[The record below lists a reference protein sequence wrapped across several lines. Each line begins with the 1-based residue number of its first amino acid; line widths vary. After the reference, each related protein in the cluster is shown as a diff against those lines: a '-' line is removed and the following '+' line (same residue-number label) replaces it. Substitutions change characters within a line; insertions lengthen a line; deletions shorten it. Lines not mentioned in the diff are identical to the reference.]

1 MPKDFKDR
9 LLEAINYAKLN
20 KSGLAER
27 LNVSPAYISQ
37 LCSGVRSP
45 SDRTIA
51 DICRVCRVREEWLR
65 TGKGD
70 MEIPDTQID
79 KLTHFFQDVLATAP
93 DERSAFIAAL
103 DDLPPDLWPAVAA
116 LAREY
121 VRNLPKDPP
130 EG

>member
-1 MPKDFKDR
+1 MSDR
-9 LLEAINYAKLN
+9 IALVVQR
-20 KSGLAER
+20 SGLKKVEFAR
-27 LNVSPAYISQ
+27 KINVSQSHISR
-37 LCSGVRSP
+37 LVSGETAP

-65 TGKGD
+65 TGQGD

-93 DERSAFIAAL
+93 DERSAFVAAL
-103 DDLPPDLWPAVAA
+103 DDLPPELWPAVAA

>member
-1 MPKDFKDR
+1 METMSDR
-9 LLEAINYAKLN
+9 IALVVQ
-20 KSGLAER
+20 KSGLKKVEFAR
-27 LNVSPAYISQ
+27 KINVSQSHISR
-37 LCSGVRSP
+37 LVSGETAP

-65 TGKGD
+65 TGQGE

-93 DERSAFIAAL
+93 DERSAFVAAL
-103 DDLPPDLWPAVAA
+103 DDLPPELWPAVAA

>member
-1 MPKDFKDR
+1 METMSDR
-9 LLEAINYAKLN
+9 IALVVQ
-20 KSGLAER
+20 KSGLKKVEFAR
-27 LNVSPAYISQ
+27 KINVSQSHISR
-37 LCSGVRSP
+37 LVSGETAP

-65 TGKGD
+65 TGRGD

-130 EG
+130 ED

>member
-1 MPKDFKDR
+1 METMSDR
-9 LLEAINYAKLN
+9 IALVVQ
-20 KSGLAER
+20 KSGLKKVEFAR
-27 LNVSPAYISQ
+27 KINVSQSHISR
-37 LCSGVRSP
+37 LVSGETAP

-65 TGKGD
+65 TGKGN

-103 DDLPPDLWPAVAA
+103 DDLDPNLWPAVAA

-121 VRNLPKDPP
+121 VRNLPKAPP
-130 EG
+130 ED

>member
-1 MPKDFKDR
+1 METMSDR
-9 LLEAINYAKLN
+9 IALVVQ
-20 KSGLAER
+20 KSGLKKVEFAR
-27 LNVSPAYISQ
+27 KINVSQSHISR
-37 LCSGVRSP
+37 LVSGETAP

-65 TGKGD
+65 TGNGD

-130 EG
+130 ED

>member
-1 MPKDFKDR
+1 METMSDR
-9 LLEAINYAKLN
+9 IALVVQ
-20 KSGLAER
+20 KSGLKKVEFAR
-27 LNVSPAYISQ
+27 KINVSQSHISR
-37 LCSGVRSP
+37 LVSGETAP

-65 TGKGD
+65 TGKGN

-79 KLTHFFQDVLATAP
+79 KLSHFFQDVLATAP

-103 DDLPPDLWPAVAA
+103 DDLDPNLWPAVAA

-121 VRNLPKDPP
+121 ARNLPKDPP
-130 EG
+130 ED

>member
-1 MPKDFKDR
+1 MNERIKQIRKEAG
-9 LLEAINYAKLN
+9 LTLEKFGKRIGITAASCSTIESG
-20 KSGLAER
+20 KS
-27 LNVSPAYISQ
+27 NPSTQ
-37 LCSGVRSP
+37 TVRS
-45 SDRTIA
+45 
-51 DICRVCRVREEWLR
+51 ICREFGVNEKWLR
-65 TGKGD
+65 TGEGEKC
-70 MEIPDTQID
+70 ITNPQID

-130 EG
+130 ED

>member
-1 MPKDFKDR
+1 METMSDR
-9 LLEAINYAKLN
+9 IALVVQ
-20 KSGLAER
+20 KSGLKKVEFAR
-27 LNVSPAYISQ
+27 KINVSQSHISR
-37 LCSGVRSP
+37 LVSGETAP

-51 DICRVCRVREEWLR
+51 DICRVCRVREDWLR
-65 TGKGD
+65 TGRGD

-79 KLTHFFQDVLATAP
+79 KLSHFFQDVLATAP

-121 VRNLPKDPP
+121 VRNLPKAPP
-130 EG
+130 EE

>member
-1 MPKDFKDR
+1 METMSDR
-9 LLEAINYAKLN
+9 IALVVQ
-20 KSGLAER
+20 KSGLKKVEFAR
-27 LNVSPAYISQ
+27 KINVSQSHISR
-37 LCSGVRSP
+37 LVSGETAP

-65 TGKGD
+65 TGQGE

-130 EG
+130 ED

>member
-1 MPKDFKDR
+1 METMSDR
-9 LLEAINYAKLN
+9 IALVVQ
-20 KSGLAER
+20 KSGLKKVEFAR
-27 LNVSPAYISQ
+27 KINVSQSHISR
-37 LCSGVRSP
+37 LVSGETAP

-130 EG
+130 ED

>member
-1 MPKDFKDR
+1 METMSDR
-9 LLEAINYAKLN
+9 IALVVQ
-20 KSGLAER
+20 KSGLKKVEFAR
-27 LNVSPAYISQ
+27 KINVSQSHISR
-37 LCSGVRSP
+37 LVSGETAP

-65 TGKGD
+65 TGKGN

-103 DDLPPDLWPAVAA
+103 DDLDPNLWPAVAA

>member
-1 MPKDFKDR
+1 METMSDR
-9 LLEAINYAKLN
+9 IALVVQ
-20 KSGLAER
+20 KSGLKKVEFAR
-27 LNVSPAYISQ
+27 KINVSQSHISR
-37 LCSGVRSP
+37 LVSGETAP

-65 TGKGD
+65 TGNGN

-79 KLTHFFQDVLATAP
+79 KLSHFFQDVLATAP

-103 DDLPPDLWPAVAA
+103 DDLPPNLWPAVAA

-130 EG
+130 ED